1 MLNRLYG
8 VLERPF
14 VYRLAGRILAPG
26 AETAVTRIIKALL
39 DKLPAADRVLDVGC
53 GPSSWLFRAG
63 LRPVGVDILTS
74 YIREYLAAGAPA
86 AVASAE
92 HLPFRSDAFDAVW
105 TIGLL
110 HHLDDRL
117 AASAVSEMVRVC
129 APGGAIVVLDAV
141 LPGRSILRAP
151 AAMIRRL
158 DRGRFMRSRNQI
170 EALLGDTACWSVDR
184 STYSLTG
191 LEMLTAWRIKD

>member
-1 MLNRLYG
+1 MTRRLYS
-8 VLERPF
+8 VLERPW
-14 VYRLAGRILAPG
+14 VYRLAGWLLAPG
-26 AETAVTRIIKALL
+26 AVTAVTRRIKALL
-39 DKLPAADRVLDVGC
+39 DKLPGADRVLDVGC

-63 LRPVGVDILTS
+63 LRPVGADISTS
-74 YIREYLAAGAPA
+74 YVREYSHTGAPA
-86 AVASAE
+86 VVASAE
-92 HLPFRSDAFDAVW
+92 HLSFRSHVFDAVW
-105 TIGLL
+105 TIGML

-117 AASAVSEMVRVC
+117 AASAVGEMVRVC

-170 EALLGDTACWSVDR
+170 ESLLGDRACWSADR
-184 STYSLTG
+184 WTYSLTG
-191 LEMLTAWRIKD
+191 LEMLAAWRIKE